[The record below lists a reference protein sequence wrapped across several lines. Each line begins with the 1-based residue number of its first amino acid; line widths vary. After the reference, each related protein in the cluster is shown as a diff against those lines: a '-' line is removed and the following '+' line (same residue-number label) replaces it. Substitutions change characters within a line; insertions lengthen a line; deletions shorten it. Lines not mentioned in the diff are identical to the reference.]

1 MMDYEIFKAVV
12 KEKFLHYMPEEYRD
26 AEVRIHQAKKVNRT
40 LDGLTVLPEGNA
52 QVFPTIYINDMYEH
66 YQICGDLE
74 TVLRDAAGHYIQA
87 AEMVRE
93 RQPGDVMDA
102 KMEHFKENVIMCLIN
117 TEQNGELLADVPN
130 RQFHDLS
137 VVYRWVVEETPDAV
151 GSVIVS
157 NKLAKM
163 EGMTEEELFRCA
175 SKNTREKNPVKIT
188 SIQEIMFNE
197 LSVPPEM
204 RDMFGQ
210 EPTPA
215 DNMWIIG
222 NEKGINGAASM
233 LYEENL
239 HQLAEKLGDD
249 LLILP
254 SSIHEV
260 IAIPAEMAEGGLG
273 RLTEMV
279 QEINMGSLE
288 LKERLSNSV
297 YHYDRNARK
306 VTLAAES
313 PEKRLDGKQQTELP
327 LIQEDKRQ
335 R

>member
-74 TVLRDAAGHYIQA
+74 TVLRDAAGHYVQA

-157 NKLAKM
+157 NKLAEM
-163 EGMTEEELFRCA
+163 AGMTEEELFRCA

-188 SIQEIMFNE
+188 SIQEIMFNA

>member
-74 TVLRDAAGHYIQA
+74 TVVRDAAGHYVQA

-130 RQFHDLS
+130 RHFHDLP

-163 EGMTEEELFRCA
+163 AGMTE
-175 SKNTREKNPVKIT
+175 
-188 SIQEIMFNE
+188 
-197 LSVPPEM
+197 
-204 RDMFGQ
+204 
-210 EPTPA
+210 
-215 DNMWIIG
+215 
-222 NEKGINGAASM
+222 
-233 LYEENL
+233 
-239 HQLAEKLGDD
+239 
-249 LLILP
+249 
-254 SSIHEV
+254 
-260 IAIPAEMAEGGLG
+260 
-273 RLTEMV
+273 
-279 QEINMGSLE
+279 
-288 LKERLSNSV
+288 
-297 YHYDRNARK
+297 
-306 VTLAAES
+306 
-313 PEKRLDGKQQTELP
+313 
-327 LIQEDKRQ
+327 
-335 R
+335 

>member
-74 TVLRDAAGHYIQA
+74 TVLRDAAGHYVQA

-163 EGMTEEELFRCA
+163 AGMTEEELFRCA

-260 IAIPAEMAEGGLG
+260 IAIPAEMAEDGLG

>member
-74 TVLRDAAGHYIQA
+74 TVLRDAAGHYVQA

-130 RQFHDLS
+130 RQFHDLP

-163 EGMTEEELFRCA
+163 AGMTEEELFRCA

-313 PEKRLDGKQQTELP
+313 PEKRLDGKQAELP

>member
-74 TVLRDAAGHYIQA
+74 TVLRDAAGHYVQA

-163 EGMTEEELFRCA
+163 AGMTEEELFRCA

>member
-74 TVLRDAAGHYIQA
+74 TVLRDAAGHYVQA

-163 EGMTEEELFRCA
+163 AGMTEEELFRCA
-175 SKNTREKNPVKIT
+175 SKNTRDKNPVKIT

-260 IAIPAEMAEGGLG
+260 IAIPAEMAEDGLG